1 LIVMTDRTEID
12 QHSGTATTGHDWDGI
27 KELDT
32 PMPRWWVITFYLTI
46 VWAIGY
52 FIVYPSWPTLTGYTR
67 GVFNYSTRAQL
78 QTDLADLRVVR
89 GEKAAQLATA
99 SLSQIESDP
108 TLLAFARALGKTA
121 FGDNCAACH
130 GTGAAGARGYP
141 NLNDD
146 DWLWGGKLEQ
156 IQQTIKFGIRSGH
169 KQAHEGTMLAFGRD
183 GILKSDEVVT
193 VANYVRSLSG
203 LSVKQGV
210 SLDAGKKLFTDNCA
224 SCHGDAGKGNQELG
238 APNLSDKIWLYGS
251 DEAALIETITNGRG
265 GVMPTWEGRLD
276 PATVNAL
283 TVYVHTLGGGK

>member
-1 LIVMTDRTEID
+1 MTDRTEID

-224 SCHGDAGKGNQELG
+224 SCHGDAGKGSQELG

-276 PATVNAL
+276 PATINAL
-283 TVYVHTLGGGK
+283 TVYVHTLGGER